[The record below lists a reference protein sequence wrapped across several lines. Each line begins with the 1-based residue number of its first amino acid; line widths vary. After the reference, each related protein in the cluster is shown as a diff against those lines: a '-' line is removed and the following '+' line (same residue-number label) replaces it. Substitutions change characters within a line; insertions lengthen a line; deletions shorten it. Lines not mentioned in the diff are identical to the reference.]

1 MEMESINPI
10 LSIPFSLTIV
20 FSIKRQLL
28 IHSNK
33 MDLPKFLIILLFN
46 RLDTCSIKLDLPLV
60 FGQILFVLLFI
71 LSITY
76 LQSILYLLYL
86 IKPEM
91 NINLSSSIS
100 NPLVVQLIY
109 LSYLKERSLTYGLVN
124 ASLLLQRTNKSLST
138 LGPYHTL
145 TGYFLEYY
153 L

>member
-46 RLDTCSIKLDLPLV
+46 RLDTYSIKLDLLLV

-86 IKPEM
+86 IKSEM

-138 LGPYHTL
+138 LGPYYTL

>member
-100 NPLVVQLIY
+100 NPLVV
-109 LSYLKERSLTYGLVN
+109 
-124 ASLLLQRTNKSLST
+124 
-138 LGPYHTL
+138 
-145 TGYFLEYY
+145 
-153 L
+153 